1 MTEHEQ
7 AGHGTIAECLSS
19 KSGLDELVILGVTHK
34 SADSMDRLSSLVIPE
49 SQQQEKLNELREVL
63 DAEEVVYISTC
74 NRASFIIISRRG
86 PSVLLKVLRAWFIA
100 SDTHQEVPPEEQ
112 WVQLQ
117 GRHALDHLLLVAS
130 SLDSM
135 VVGERQILGQFKQAF
150 IRAKELGISGPK
162 IHFLYEQ
169 ILTVVKRVY
178 TNTSLS
184 EGKLSV
190 ASLAESKIAE
200 FCEKHRHVTAVMVG
214 AGKMTDQVGSFLAQ
228 MPNAKLVFV
237 NRTKERSDE
246 YVVRFGGSSMS
257 LEAFFA
263 ERPHFDV
270 LATATS
276 APHYLFG
283 TSFFTDHRQGHHDK
297 LVIDLAIPPDVD
309 PAAGEMEGIT
319 LINMD
324 SLRKQAKTHQDNRSQ
339 SVSDAQ
345 AILRA
350 GAQTII
356 DRWKVRNINPAIG
369 AIRERYERE
378 GIELLNKLLEK
389 ELPHL
394 EYDEKE
400 ALNAWVRVLAKRW
413 AVVHADGIKQ
423 VARQCCMK
431 AVSSYLDGV
440 GVERAR
446 Q

>member
-1 MTEHEQ
+1 MSENEQ
-7 AGHGTIAECLSS
+7 AGRIHIAECMSS

-34 SADSMDRLSSLVIPE
+34 SADSMDQLSSLVIPE
-49 SQQQEKLNELREVL
+49 HLQQEKLNELREVL
-63 DAEEVVYISTC
+63 DAEELVYISTC

-86 PSVLLKVLRAWFIA
+86 PAVLLKVLRAWFIA
-100 SDTHQEVPPEEQ
+100 GDTHKDVPPEEQ

-117 GRHALDHLLLVAS
+117 GRNALEHLLLVAS

-135 VVGERQILGQFKQAF
+135 VVGERQILGQFKQSF
-150 IRAKELGISGPK
+150 IRAKALGLTGPK

-190 ASLAESKIAE
+190 ASLAESRTAE
-200 FCEKHRHVTAVMVG
+200 FCQKHRHVTAVLVG
-214 AGKMTDQVGSFLAQ
+214 AGKMIEQVGSFLAETA
-228 MPNAKLVFV
+228 NVKLVFV

-246 YVVRFGGSSMS
+246 LVARFGGASMS

-263 ERPHFDV
+263 DRPHFDV

-283 TSFFTDHRQGHHDK
+283 MSFFTDHKHAQREK

-309 PAAGEMEGIT
+309 PAAGELEGVT

-324 SLRKQAKTHQDNRSQ
+324 SLQKQARTHQNNRSQ
-339 SVSDAQ
+339 SVNDAQ
-345 AILRA
+345 AILTA

-356 DRWKVRNINPAIG
+356 DRWKVRSINPAIG
-369 AIRERYERE
+369 AIRQRYERE
-378 GIELLNKLLEK
+378 GLELLNKLLEK

-394 EYDEKE
+394 EFGEKE
-400 ALNAWVRVLAKRW
+400 TLNAWVRVLAKRW

-423 VARQCCMK
+423 VARKCCMK

-440 GVERAR
+440 GVERVAH
-446 Q
+446 

>member
-7 AGHGTIAECLSS
+7 AGRGNIAECMSS
-19 KSGLDELVILGVTHK
+19 KSGLDELIILGVTHK
-34 SADSMDRLSSLVIPE
+34 SADSMDQLSSLVIPE
-49 SQQQEKLNELREVL
+49 SLQQERLSELRDVL
-63 DAEEVVYISTC
+63 DAEELVYISTC

-86 PSVLLKVLRAWFIA
+86 PAVLLKVLRAWFIA
-100 SDTHQEVPPEEQ
+100 GDPRQDVPPEEQ
-112 WVQLQ
+112 WIQLQ

-135 VVGERQILGQFKQAF
+135 VVGERQILGQFKQSF
-150 IRAKELGISGPK
+150 IRAKSLGLSGPK

-190 ASLAESKIAE
+190 ASLAESRTAE
-200 FCEKHRHVTAVMVG
+200 FCQKHKHVTAVMVG
-214 AGKMTDQVGSFLAQ
+214 AGKMIEQVGTFLAET
-228 MPNAKLVFV
+228 PNVKLVFV

-246 YVVRFGGSSMS
+246 LVERFGGSSMS

-263 ERPHFDV
+263 DRPHFDV

-283 TSFFTDHRQGHHDK
+283 TSFFTDHGHHDK

-309 PAAGEMEGIT
+309 PAAGQLEGIT

-324 SLRKQAKTHQDNRSQ
+324 SLQKQARKHQNNRSQ
-339 SVSDAQ
+339 SVSEAQ
-345 AILRA
+345 AILAA

-356 DRWKVRNINPAIG
+356 DRWKVRGINPAIG

-378 GIELLNKLLEK
+378 GLEMLHKLLEK

-394 EYDEKE
+394 DYGEKE
-400 ALNAWVRVLAKRW
+400 VLNAWVRVLAKRW

-423 VARQCCMK
+423 VARKCCMK

>member
-7 AGHGTIAECLSS
+7 AGYGSVAECLSS
-19 KSGLDELVILGVTHK
+19 KSGLDELIILGVTHK

-49 SQQQEKLNELREVL
+49 SMQEEKLNELREVL
-63 DAEEVVYISTC
+63 DAEELVYISTC

-86 PSVLLKVLRAWFIA
+86 PAVLLKVLRAWFIA

-135 VVGERQILGQFKQAF
+135 VVGERQILGQFKQSF
-150 IRAKELGISGPK
+150 IRAKALGISGAK

-190 ASLAESKIAE
+190 VSLAESKITD
-200 FCEKHRHVTAVMVG
+200 FCQNHRHVTAVLVG
-214 AGKMTDQVGSFLAQ
+214 AGKMIEQSGTFLAKT
-228 MPNAKLVFV
+228 PHVKLVFV

-246 YVVRFGGSSMS
+246 FVERFGGTSMS

-283 TSFFTDHRQGHHDK
+283 TSFFADHRQGHHDK
-297 LVIDLAIPPDVD
+297 LIIDLAIPPDVD
-309 PAAGEMEGIT
+309 PAAGEMEGVT

-324 SLRKQAKTHQDNRSQ
+324 SLRKQASKHQSNRSQ
-339 SVSDAQ
+339 SVSEAQ
-345 AILRA
+345 AILAA

-356 DRWKVRNINPAIG
+356 DRWKVRSINPAIG

-394 EYDEKE
+394 EYGEKE
-400 ALNAWVRVLAKRW
+400 TLNAWVRVLAKRW
-413 AVVHADGIKQ
+413 AVVHASGIKQ
-423 VARQCCMK
+423 IARNCCAK